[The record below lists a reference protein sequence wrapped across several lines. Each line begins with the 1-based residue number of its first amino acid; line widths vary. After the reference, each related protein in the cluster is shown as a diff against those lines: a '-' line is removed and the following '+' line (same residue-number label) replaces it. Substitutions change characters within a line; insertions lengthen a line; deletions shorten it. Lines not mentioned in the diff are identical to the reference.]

1 MMKVNDFQKY
11 EVTLTIPYES
21 YFSLIYET
29 KYLLEARLCPNR
41 CFVAHHLV
49 YACSRRK
56 AVEKAAAWYNKELKE
71 ALGAPHLFMTIDD
84 PMNEVIYDEG
94 FVCSDLRNKYLNE
107 VTRTRLIE
115 EAQGDLAADDSK
127 GSECHPP
134 CSVKRIRRRKK
145 EHVQLSSRLSQTAGG
160 TIYYR
165 MTEMPESK
173 GGRPKIRMVR
183 LSSKSLKKA
192 EKEVARR
199 GLDKFE
205 KFSTGESEQPIPPDQ
220 QAA

>member
-1 MMKVNDFQKY
+1 
-11 EVTLTIPYES
+11 
-21 YFSLIYET
+21 
-29 KYLLEARLCPNR
+29 
-41 CFVAHHLV
+41 
-49 YACSRRK
+49 
-56 AVEKAAAWYNKELKE
+56 VEKAAAWYNKELKE
-71 ALGAPHLFMTIDD
+71 ALGAPHLFMTMDD

-107 VTRTRLIE
+107 ATRTRLIE
-115 EAQGDLAADDSK
+115 EAQGDLAVDDSE

-145 EHVQLSSRLSQTAGG
+145 EGVQLTNRLSKSAGG

-165 MTEMPESK
+165 MTEMPGSQ
-173 GGRPKIRMVR
+173 GGRPKIRLVR
-183 LSSKSLKKA
+183 LSSKSLEKA

-205 KFSTGESEQPIPPDQ
+205 KFLPGKPDQPVPSDQ